1 MSDLNQS
8 TTANNPLTYIR
19 KGMSV
24 YDLSE
29 KQIGVVEMV
38 YMGGVS
44 DEAIQ
49 MGGEAATSPD
59 VDLSHKRSF
68 LEQFAQIF
76 KDGSDVPDE
85 LKERLLRDG
94 YVRVNIKGLLGL
106 TRLVFPDQIAYVSDE
121 GLVLNAYED
130 DLLKI

>member
-1 MSDLNQS
+1 MADLNKPTQTS
-8 TTANNPLTYIR
+8 NPLSYIR

-38 YMGGVS
+38 YMGGAS

-49 MGGEAATSPD
+49 MGGPAATSPD
-59 VDLSHKRSF
+59 VDLSRNGSF
-68 LEQFAQIF
+68 IENLAHVF
-76 KDGSDVPDE
+76 DDSDNVPQE
-85 LKERLLRDG
+85 IKERLLRDG

-106 TRLVFPDQIAYVSDE
+106 TRFVFPDQIAYVSDE

-130 DLLKI
+130 ELLRI